1 MRLIPSL
8 VANILA
14 LSIAV
19 LPGTAESTSVEPFC
33 DWETTS
39 KHSTIQND
47 PLRRTDSANREG
59 QDLGALWEDI
69 IGPVN
74 PDDSRVLHVGVY
86 MHVVGRPKA
95 DASSEFLV
103 TREALTKQ
111 VDVLNKSFKPANI
124 FFTPSNM
131 DWTNGSLYL
140 QGRAIKSELAKD
152 LYRGNLSTLNIL
164 FVQSG
169 DTRGGST
176 IVDWAPKEDGCIVN
190 AATVPGGSHPVWN
203 MGITAVHEVGHWFSL
218 GHTEFTK
225 PGDCEHNWR
234 NVTGL
239 SNKRCGERCDWNYMS
254 YGADECLLEF
264 TPEQIAKMRKFAI
277 EVRGL

>member
-103 TREALTKQ
+103 TVGDEK
-111 VDVLNKSFKPANI
+111 
-124 FFTPSNM
+124 
-131 DWTNGSLYL
+131 Y
-140 QGRAIKSELAKD
+140 
-152 LYRGNLSTLNIL
+152 
-164 FVQSG
+164 FVC
-169 DTRGGST
+169 R
-176 IVDWAPKEDGCIVN
+176 K
-190 AATVPGGSHPVWN
+190 
-203 MGITAVHEVGHWFSL
+203 VH
-218 GHTEFTK
+218 
-225 PGDCEHNWR
+225 
-234 NVTGL
+234 
-239 SNKRCGERCDWNYMS
+239 
-254 YGADECLLEF
+254 
-264 TPEQIAKMRKFAI
+264 
-277 EVRGL
+277 